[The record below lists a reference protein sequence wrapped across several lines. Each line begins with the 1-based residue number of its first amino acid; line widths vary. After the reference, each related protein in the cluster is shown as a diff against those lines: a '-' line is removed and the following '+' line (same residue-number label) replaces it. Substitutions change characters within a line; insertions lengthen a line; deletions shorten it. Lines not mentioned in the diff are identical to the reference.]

1 MKKLDKLGK
10 FDQFGFTLI
19 ELLVVIGIIATLTA
33 LALPNY
39 MGARQR
45 ARDAKRK
52 GELHELKQALRLYY
66 NDFESYPADNGSGG
80 IMGCVDGATI
90 CGTSFATTMTTYMKR
105 MPEEYFYEQEAST
118 DDFLLNVALEN
129 ASDSDLTSSQSRCPP
144 LSGNPAWNPTDYV
157 VCAD

>member
-1 MKKLDKLGK
+1 MKKS
-10 FDQFGFTLI
+10 GFTLI

-45 ARDAKRK
+45 ARDARKK

-66 NDFESYPADNGSGG
+66 NDYNTYPTDNGNGG
-80 IMGCVDGATI
+80 LMGCGAAGNTQ
-90 CGTSFATTMTTYMKR
+90 CLGSFTVGVTTYMKR
-105 MPEEYFYEQEAST
+105 LPLDPFVYKQAT
-118 DDFLLNVALEN
+118 GGDDFRLSQTFENV
-129 ASDSDLTSSQSRCPP
+129 SDSDLTSSQSRCPP
-144 LSGNPAWNPTDYV
+144 LTGNPAWNPTDYV